1 MHRFPSNWFITR
13 GWLACV
19 AVVLVLLAL
28 PGQVGAQAHSL
39 RVTLRDVR
47 GAAVSGVTVIV
58 RDADGQEL
66 TRQVTD
72 SDGAASFDA
81 LAGVVRVAVDGQPR
95 GGPLLYHLGDDA
107 RGVRIDLDRAALPLT
122 LNLRAESDG
131 LVLPDPATMLTLEEG
146 GPLVSDTAPFP
157 TAALATPAPLPT
169 VRRTAITPDST
180 GSPENTARPQADWVP
195 PVTVLILVVAACLLR
210 LVQKLR
216 SL

>member
-72 SDGAASFDA
+72 SDGATSFDA

-95 GGPLLYHLGDDA
+95 SGPRLYQLGADA
-107 RGVRIDLDRAALPLT
+107 QGVRVVLDSDGTTLT
-122 LNLRAESDG
+122 LDLRAEPDG
-131 LVLPDPATMLTLEEG
+131 LVLPDPATMLSLEEG
-146 GPLVSDTAPFP
+146 GPLVIDGTSIP
-157 TAALATPAPLPT
+157 TAAVATPAPLPT
-169 VRRTAITPDST
+169 AGRTAIQPGAAPRAEAT
-180 GSPENTARPQADWVP
+180 SPPQADWVP
-195 PVTVLILVVAACLLR
+195 PVTVLILVAAACVLR